1 MDGCDVTESA
11 TRCYCDTSS
20 DMEFNLADLFEHA
33 ADSFPDR
40 EYLVADGKRRT
51 YAEMEER
58 ANRLA
63 NHLLSV
69 GVSKGDHVGI
79 YAYNCAEWVE
89 TLWAV
94 FKIRAIWIN
103 INYRYVEN
111 ELAYIF
117 ENADLV
123 AMVHAREFTVR
134 INAVR
139 NSLPMLRH
147 SIVID
152 DVDSSPAQGS
162 ASSTVVVDASEEVR
176 KLGSVEYEEALAGA
190 SPLRQFEKRSADDRY
205 LLYTGGTTGM
215 PKGVIW
221 RHEDVFYALGRGI
234 DPVSGMKAEK
244 PQDMVERG
252 RNGTITIF
260 PIAPL
265 MHGASQ
271 WGVMGSSFLGEKVLL
286 TAKFDPDRVWQT
298 VELEKA
304 NTILITGDAMAR
316 PLVEALD
323 KPGKS
328 YDLSSLIAIS
338 SSAAIFSSSLKEE
351 FFSHFPNL
359 IISDAVGSSEGGNN
373 GIVVLSPGNTKMA
386 GGPTVRPLE
395 GSLVIDEEFK
405 PLTPGS
411 GQVGK
416 LARTGYIPLG
426 YFKDPVKT
434 AETFFEIEGTRYVV
448 PGDFARVEADGTITL
463 LGRGSVSI
471 NSGGEKIFP
480 EEVESAVKSHPD
492 VYDVV
497 VVGVEDERWGQR
509 VAAVVQPR
517 VGKQPSLESVQ
528 EHCRNL
534 IAGYKIPREIHF
546 VDLMQRSPSGKADYP
561 WAKQLAAG
569 RNSDNV

>member
-1 MDGCDVTESA
+1 
-11 TRCYCDTSS
+11 
-20 DMEFNLADLFEHA
+20 MEFNLADLFEYA
-33 ADSFPDR
+33 VDNFPER
-40 EYLVADGKRRT
+40 EYLVAGGQRRT
-51 YAEMEER
+51 YLEMEQR

-63 NHLLSV
+63 HFLANS
-69 GVSKGDHVGI
+69 GIKQGDHVGI
-79 YAYNCAEWVE
+79 YAYNCVEWIE
-89 TLWAV
+89 ALWAI

-111 ELAYIF
+111 ELAYLF

-123 AMVHAREFTVR
+123 ALIHAKEFTPR

-139 NSLPMLRH
+139 SSLPLMHL

-152 DVDSSPAQGS
+152 DV
-162 ASSTVVVDASEEVR
+162 SSTGQDTTYSQDELTQELKLLGSLPYEEVIN
-176 KLGSVEYEEALAGA
+176 SQ
-190 SPLRQFEKRSADDRY
+190 SPERDFPPRSPDDRY
-205 LLYTGGTTGM
+205 ILYTGGTTGM

-234 DPVSGMKAEK
+234 DPITGQKAEK

-252 RNGTITIF
+252 RNGGITIF

-271 WGVMGSSFLGEKVLL
+271 WGVMGSSFIGDKVIL
-286 TAKFDPDRVWQT
+286 TAKFEPHNVWRT
-298 VELEKA
+298 VQDEKA

-323 KPGKS
+323 DPGVN
-328 YDLSSLIAIS
+328 YDLSSLFAIS

-373 GIVVLSPGNTKMA
+373 GIVVLSPGNTKMQ
-386 GGPTVRPLE
+386 GGPTITPLE
-395 GSLVIDEEFK
+395 GSIVIDEDFN
-405 PLTPGS
+405 LISPGS
-411 GQVGK
+411 NTIGK
-416 LARTGYIPLG
+416 IARTGHIPLG
-426 YFKDPVKT
+426 YLKDPVKT
-434 AETFFEIEGTRYVV
+434 KETFLEFNGVRYVV
-448 PGDFARVEADGTITL
+448 PGDFAKVEEDGTITL

-480 EEVESAVKSHPD
+480 EEVESAIKSHPD

-497 VVGVEDERWGQR
+497 VVGIPDERWGQR
-509 VAAVVQPR
+509 VACVIEPR
-517 VGKQPSLESVQ
+517 PGKAPELDSIR
-528 EHCRNL
+528 EHCRTL
-534 IAGYKIPREIHF
+534 IAGYKLPREVHF
-546 VDLMQRSPSGKADYP
+546 VEVMQRSPSGKADYP
-561 WAKQLAAG
+561 WAKQLILERSREGQPSG
-569 RNSDNV
+569 R